1 MVYHWARDNLR
12 AMAIGSL
19 DEIRAFCAVAE
30 VRSFTAAA
38 ARLQVTTNAIS
49 LRVRRLEAA
58 LGVRLF
64 VRTTR
69 QVSMTDEGV
78 AVHKTMAR
86 LLDEVDALEA
96 EVRPDPADLKGT
108 VRIAMPGVLA
118 SRPFFARLRD
128 LQDVHPQLWVQTIVS
143 NSPIMPSTEGLDI
156 AIYVG
161 RPPETAFVGRL
172 LGRGSWVLVATPE
185 YLRRHGRPTRPAD
198 LAGHRCLRL
207 LANPAQNEWTL
218 VDTRGREHTVPVGR
232 GYEADDSRSLGDAA
246 YAGLGIGLRPA
257 GEAARAVTRKQLEI
271 VLPKFRFQ
279 PLDIHALLPQGRIRV
294 PRVAACLQV
303 LRDAV
308 RELA

>member
-1 MVYHWARDNLR
+1 MG
-12 AMAIGSL
+12 IGSV
-19 DEIRAFCAVAE
+19 DELRAFCAVAE
-30 VRSFTAAA
+30 ARSFTAAA

-49 LRVRRLEAA
+49 LRVRRLEEA

-78 AVHKTMAR
+78 AVHKTAAR

-96 EVRPDPADLKGT
+96 EVRPDRADLRGT

-118 SRPFFARLRD
+118 SGPFFVKLRE
-128 LQDVHPQLWVQTIVS
+128 LQDVHPRLWVQTIVS

-207 LANPAQNEWTL
+207 LSNPPQNEWTL
-218 VDTRGREHTVPVGR
+218 VDTRV
-232 GYEADDSRSLGDAA
+232 S
-246 YAGLGIGLRPA
+246 
-257 GEAARAVTRKQLEI
+257 Q
-271 VLPKFRFQ
+271 
-279 PLDIHALLPQGRIRV
+279 
-294 PRVAACLQV
+294 
-303 LRDAV
+303 
-308 RELA
+308 

>member
-1 MVYHWARDNLR
+1 MG
-12 AMAIGSL
+12 IGNL
-19 DEIRAFCAVAE
+19 DEVRAFCAVVEA
-30 VRSFTAAA
+30 RSFTAAG

-49 LRVRRLEAA
+49 LRVRRLEEA
-58 LGVRLF
+58 LGVRLL

-69 QVSMTDEGV
+69 HVSVTDEGA
-78 AVHKTMAR
+78 AVHKTMSR
-86 LLDEVDALEA
+86 LLDEVDSLEA
-96 EVRPDPADLKGT
+96 VVRPDRADLRGT

-118 SRPFFARLRD
+118 SAPFFSRLRD
-128 LQDVHPQLWVQTIVS
+128 LQSQHPELCVQTIVS

-172 LGRGSWVLVATPE
+172 LGRGSWVLVAAPE
-185 YLRRHGRPTRPAD
+185 YLRRHGRPMRPAD
-198 LAGHRCLRL
+198 LADHRCLRL
-207 LANPAQNEWTL
+207 LSNPPQNEWTL
-218 VDTRGREHTVPVGR
+218 VDARGREHTVPVGR

-257 GEAARAVTRKQLEI
+257 GEAARAVARKRLEV

-294 PRVAACLQV
+294 PRVAACLEI
-303 LRDAV
+303 LREAV
-308 RELA
+308 RELG